1 MKTITCALLA
11 LCLVAC
17 GKAVETR
24 SSDAPERHSSLNRE
38 AEFELTTEQF
48 ASAFNAAS
56 RAYGQSFKIN
66 KVEVQHGPVHDY
78 FQQTFPSGISLTA
91 AISKDSGHIT
101 SVTALVAENSAAA
114 ENRSNVLAISEV
126 VAAAV
131 NPRLSQSKSAE
142 LVQSMLQEV
151 GSSQDAGKFP
161 QRFINN
167 VRYVL
172 RSGSGIGYWWIAN
185 PV

>member
-56 RAYGQSFKIN
+56 RTYGQPFKIN

-131 NPRLSQSKSAE
+131 NPRLSQGKSAE

>member
-48 ASAFNAAS
+48 ASAFNATS
-56 RAYGQSFKIN
+56 RAYGQPFKIN
-66 KVEVQHGPVHDY
+66 KVELQHGPVHDY
-78 FQQTFPSGISLTA
+78 FQYTFPSGISLTA
-91 AISKDSGHIT
+91 AVSKDSGHIT
-101 SVTALVAENSAAA
+101 SVTAVVAERGAAA
-114 ENRSNVLAISEV
+114 ENRSNVMAISEV

-131 NPRLSQSKSAE
+131 NPRLSQGKTTE
-142 LVQSMLQEV
+142 LVQDMLREV
-151 GSSQDAGKFP
+151 SSSQDAGKFP

-172 RSGSGIGYWWIAN
+172 RNGSGIGYWWIAN

>member
-1 MKTITCALLA
+1 M
-11 LCLVAC
+11 VAC

-24 SSDAPERHSSLNRE
+24 SSDVPERHSSLNRE

-48 ASAFNAAS
+48 ANAFNAAS

-66 KVEVQHGPVHDY
+66 KVEVQHGPIHDY
-78 FQQTFPSGISLTA
+78 FQHTFPSGISLTA
-91 AISKDSGHIT
+91 AVSKDTGHIT
-101 SVTALVAENSAAA
+101 SVTALVAEHGAAT
-114 ENRSNVLAISEV
+114 ESRNNVIAISEV

-131 NPRLSQSKSAE
+131 NPRMSQGKTTE
-142 LVQSMLQEV
+142 LVQDMLREV
-151 GSSQDAGKFP
+151 STSQDAGKFP

>member
-24 SSDAPERHSSLNRE
+24 SSDVPERHSSLNRE

-56 RAYGQSFKIN
+56 RAYGQPFKIN

-101 SVTALVAENSAAA
+101 SVTALVAENSTAA
-114 ENRSNVLAISEV
+114 ENRNNVMAISEV

-131 NPRLSQSKSAE
+131 NPRLSQGKSAE

>member
-1 MKTITCALLA
+1 MKTLTCALLA

-24 SSDAPERHSSLNRE
+24 TSEVPERHSSLNRE
-38 AEFELTTEQF
+38 AEFELTSEQF
-48 ASAFNAAS
+48 ANAFNAAA

-66 KVEVQHGPVHDY
+66 QVEVKHGAVHDY
-78 FQQTFPSGISLTA
+78 FQHTFSTGISLTA
-91 AISKDSGHIT
+91 AVSKETGHIT
-101 SVTALVAENSAAA
+101 SVTALVAENGTPAD
-114 ENRSNVLAISEV
+114 NRNNVLALSEV

-131 NPRLSQSKSAE
+131 NPRLSQSKTAE
-142 LVQSMLQEV
+142 LVRDMMQEAS
-151 GSSQDAGKFP
+151 SSQDAGEFP

-172 RSGSGIGYWWIAN
+172 RNGSGIGYWWIAN